1 MLLLSTDISPTC
13 HILWN
18 NRKRLSGIE
27 LPKSS
32 AQLLYTKEL
41 ITHEMSERT
50 MLSSFGYSLFGYSLS
65 QDVLRE
71 IYAAVDNDHNKLR
84 DFAEILLL
92 SCDSSLLGIDLLKKY
107 CKYRV

>member
-1 MLLLSTDISPTC
+1 MINFCLLLLFTDIGPAC

-18 NRKRLSGIE
+18 NRDRLLGIE
-27 LPKSS
+27 LPDSS
-32 AQLLYTKEL
+32 VQLLYTKGL
-41 ITHEMSERT
+41 ITHEESRLMP
-50 MLSSFGYSLFGYSLS
+50 FFGYSLS
-65 QDVLRE
+65 RVDLRE

-92 SCDSSLLGIDLLKKY
+92 SSDTSSLAIYLLKKY